1 MKKVI
6 IRFDFP
12 NVNQKQYDNVW
23 KELRASGNANP
34 KGLISHVGAP
44 KPDGGWIV
52 VDIWESEEAFKEF
65 GNVLMPIIQKQ
76 DIPLIPPKIYPARF
90 VWEKSMQTA

>member
-23 KELRASGNANP
+23 KELRSSGNDHP
-34 KGLISHVGAP
+34 KGLIFHVGGP
-44 KPDGGWIV
+44 TPNGWMV
-52 VDIWESEEAFKEF
+52 VDVWESEDAFKNF
-65 GNVLMPIIQKQ
+65 STILMPIIARQ
-76 DIPLIPPKIYPARF
+76 DIPNVQPTILPAYN
-90 VWEKSMQTA
+90 VYEGSLHTA